1 MKNRDHTKK
10 LPLEFEK
17 QPKTLETL
25 KDIMAALREPETG
38 CPWDIEQ
45 TFTTIAPYTIEEAY
59 EVAEAIA
66 QNDLVSLREELG
78 DLLLQVV
85 YHARMAEE
93 EEAFTLEDVVHDICV
108 KMIRRHPHVFGDEAT
123 RAAGVTKG
131 FWERIK
137 AEEKSAK
144 PDADKASVL
153 DDIPFALPALM
164 RAVKL
169 QKKAARVGFDWPD
182 ISEVILKAEEELQEL
197 SEAASASS
205 AEHVAEEVGDFLF
218 VAANL
223 ARHHNVDPEDALR
236 KANEKFTRRFHY
248 IEEQLAKE
256 GRKPSD
262 SDLKEMDALWDAS
275 KAAGL

>member
-1 MKNRDHTKK
+1 MRIDPALASNHPFAADDFSK
-10 LPLEFEK
+10 
-17 QPKTLETL
+17 LETL

-93 EEAFTLEDVVHDICV
+93 EDAFTLEDVVHDICV

-182 ISEVILKAEEELQEL
+182 ISEVVLKAEEELQEL